1 MNKFKLL
8 CLFLFSALLNNQ
20 TVVSQV
26 GKWRMLIDKP
36 TFDVSVNP
44 KNYNTI
50 YAGGEGRLFYRS
62 YDAGKTW
69 DTIEVGYRFGTT
81 RFNNVIPHPEDTNRI
96 LIGGLSFGTVRMTTD
111 QGNTWEIVLS
121 KTSPVELNGKSM
133 HFKPGSKDTVYAG
146 DVRYAVMYRS
156 IDGGLNWDSISTI
169 TNTYRYTRPDGS
181 IVDTILPASIGAMNI
196 RSDSTNIIVAGSMR
210 GEVFI
215 STDGGYTW
223 KYTDQ
228 LIKTNEPAYQ
238 GDCEVTRVVFSER
251 DPRVGYIVITYL
263 IFGNY
268 PNGGL
273 HKTTDGGY
281 NWELVAFPDTSI
293 WACDTR
299 KFGDEDEV
307 FIGGYTEHFFAKD
320 SMRVPGAGILRRS
333 QDGGKTWVA
342 YDPHINWALYD
353 EKTNA
358 NLFSVHFPNKDTGYT
373 VGAYGNIIKTTD
385 GGLYWSKLLYE
396 DYHSFKTVYFLDGR
410 KGFSAGAEGYM
421 IYTENAGVTWKE
433 INTGITDNINQ
444 LKFIDRSIGFA
455 ACDNGIVIKTTNAGN
470 FWSTLDTK
478 INKNLFSIHFINE
491 NIGFATGY
499 EGTLIKTTNGGSDWE
514 KIDLNITDSLNS
526 IFFVDETT
534 GYICGQNGLVMKT
547 TDLGLSWQPLNTGTD
562 AGLYSIHFPEKDT
575 GFAAGVSGIIIKTT
589 DAGTSWFRIYPNH
602 SRTIYSINFGNGQ
615 IGAAAGHLYTL
626 AVTTNSGEHW
636 EIPLWGFGPISNM
649 WSFRYLGDP
658 GEEKLYLASEAGL
671 FVLDHPSDIDPR
683 RFISKEG
690 SLKVYLTPD
699 NFLFLKYTRTESS
712 KTEYANFRISDIMGR
727 EVFSKRFINSNGN
740 GFESF
745 IRVPSLASGV
755 YICQLIDSD
764 LILTEK
770 IVIE

>member
-1 MNKFKLL
+1 MKKFTLL
-8 CLFLFSALLNNQ
+8 VLLFAIHINTPDIIF
-20 TVVSQV
+20 SQV

-36 TFDVSVNP
+36 TFDVAVNP
-44 KNYNTI
+44 KNFNTI

-62 YDAGKTW
+62 YDAGITW
-69 DTIEVGYRFGTT
+69 DTFVVGYRFGTT

-96 LIGGLSFGTVRMTTD
+96 LIGGLSFGTIRMTTD
-111 QGNTWEIVLS
+111 QGANWDIVLT

-146 DVRYAVMYRS
+146 DVRYAVLYRS
-156 IDGGLNWDSISTI
+156 IDGGLTWDSISTI
-169 TNTYRYTRPDGS
+169 TNTYRYRRPDGT
-181 IVDTILPASIGAMNI
+181 IIDTVMPASVGAMNI
-196 RSDSTNIIVAGSMR
+196 RSDSTNIIVVGSMR

-228 LIKTNEPAYQ
+228 LIKTNNPAYQ

-281 NWELVAFPDTSI
+281 SWDLVAFPDTSI

-320 SMRVPGAGILRRS
+320 SVKVPGAGILRRS
-333 QDGGKTWVA
+333 QDGGKTWIA

-353 EKTNA
+353 EKSNA
-358 NLFSVHFPNKDTGYT
+358 PLYSVHFPNKDTGYV
-373 VGAYGNIIKTTD
+373 VGGFGNIIKTTD

-396 DYHSFKTVYFLDGR
+396 DYHLFKTVFFFDGR
-410 KGFSAGAEGYM
+410 KGFSAGADGYM
-421 IYTENAGVTWKE
+421 IYTENAGITWKQV
-433 INTGITDNINQ
+433 NTGTNNTINQ
-444 LKFIDRSIGFA
+444 LKFINSSIGFA
-455 ACDNGIVIKTTNAGN
+455 ACDNGTVIKTTNSGTDWIK
-470 FWSTLDTK
+470 FDSKT
-478 INKNLFSIHFINE
+478 NKNLFSIHFVNE
-491 NIGFATGY
+491 NTGFATGY

-514 KIDLNITDSLNS
+514 KIDLKTNDSLNS

-534 GYICGQNGLVMKT
+534 GFICGQNGLVLKT

-562 AGLYSIHFPEKDT
+562 AGLYSIHFPAKDT

-589 DAGTSWFRIYPNH
+589 DSGLSWFRIHPNH
-602 SRTIYSINFGNGQ
+602 SRTIYSIFFGSNQ
-615 IGAAAGHLYTL
+615 IGAAAGHLYTI
-626 AVTTNSGEHW
+626 ASTTNGGEQW
-636 EIPLWGFGPISNM
+636 EIPFWGFGPVSNM

-683 RFISKEG
+683 RLISKQG
-690 SLKVYLTPD
+690 QLKIYLTLD
-699 NFLFLKYTRTESS
+699 NFLFIKYIKNDDLAS
-712 KTEYANFRISDIMGR
+712 EYINFRMFDVMGR
-727 EVFSKRFINSNGN
+727 EVYSKKFINSNAT

-745 IRVPSLASGV
+745 FEIPEIPKGV
-755 YICQLIDSD
+755 YICQLIDNN